1 MYNLIMKD
9 TFFQILIILLG
20 DVNMDNNLNEAVL
33 DKLTKTCTCKLI
45 TRAKIK
51 EAIKNGA
58 STLEEIQ
65 MATGA
70 GSGPC
75 KGKNCSPRINDIL
88 EKLNK

>member
-1 MYNLIMKD
+1 
-9 TFFQILIILLG
+9 
-20 DVNMDNNLNEAVL
+20 MDNNLNEAIL

-58 STLEEIQ
+58 STIEEVQ
-65 MATGA
+65 KATGA

-75 KGKNCSPRINDIL
+75 KGKNCSPRISDL
-88 EKLNK
+88 LRQSQE

>member
-1 MYNLIMKD
+1 
-9 TFFQILIILLG
+9 
-20 DVNMDNNLNEAVL
+20 MDNNLNEDIL

-58 STLEEIQ
+58 STVKEVQE
-65 MATGA
+65 ATGA

-75 KGKNCSPRINDIL
+75 KGRNCSPRIYELLKQYKN
-88 EKLNK
+88 

>member
-1 MYNLIMKD
+1 
-9 TFFQILIILLG
+9 
-20 DVNMDNNLNEAVL
+20 MDNNLNEAIL

-58 STLEEIQ
+58 SSLEEVQ
-65 MATGA
+65 KATGA

-75 KGKNCSPRINDIL
+75 KGRNCSPRIKEL
-88 EKLNK
+88 LKQS